1 MVAHTYSQAFPLVSL
16 PGFLWGDANSS
27 SLISSTVSREKGG
40 QSLDMVRI
48 LCGRDEQVVQAP
60 FHLLVIITTEMEPSS
75 QHREA
80 GPVQSS

>member
-1 MVAHTYSQAFPLVSL
+1 MVAHTRSQAFSLVSL

-27 SLISSTVSREKGG
+27 SLISSTVSGEKDG

-48 LCGRDEQVVQAP
+48 LCGRDEQVMRAP
-60 FHLLVIITTEMEPSS
+60 FHLVVIITTEMEPSS
-75 QHREA
+75 QRREA